1 MKQMTR
7 NIKKL
12 SEWMERER
20 KYHAHF
26 TLRAAREINIL
37 KRKLNNKA

>member
-1 MKQMTR
+1 MTR
-7 NIKKL
+7 IKKKL

-37 KRKLNNKA
+37 KRKLSNKA